1 MRARLLLTRVLPVAA
16 LTLAAGLGAA
26 SVASTPAP
34 VGGPPPVRTWQRAC
48 AGKPSVPVGHVT
60 AAVVERPGS
69 DEAVVRA
76 DWARGPVGQSCRLE
90 LVLPEGASLVEGE
103 EEQALRPDLAAGT
116 STWRVRFRTTVT
128 SDLVVRMCAVV
139 DDVHVGREAYV
150 RLWEREAE

>member
-1 MRARLLLTRVLPVAA
+1 MRARLLLTRFVPVAA
-16 LTLAAGLGAA
+16 LALAVGVGAAG
-26 SVASTPAP
+26 VATPPAV
-34 VGGPPPVRTWQRAC
+34 VGGPPPVRVWQRAC
-48 AGKPSVPVGHVT
+48 AGKPAVPVGHVV
-60 AAVVERPGS
+60 ASVVERPGS

-103 EEQALRPDLAAGT
+103 EEQALQPDLVAGT

-139 DDVHVGREAYV
+139 DDAHVGREAYV
-150 RLWEREAE
+150 RLWEREEE